1 MGRKCGSMPVKID
14 EFEVKGYR
22 VHRGRYTL
30 ACLALVITFGLLWVL
45 LVWRKDIKMWM
56 FYKECSLEHATKI
69 LVKVSILNFF
79 SIIKWKQENNIC
91 KNDKDSFGIFYEED
105 VYEERYG
112 SILQPKTR
120 CFVNKKVKYVW
131 DIQTLQFTRVKFVH
145 V

>member
-1 MGRKCGSMPVKID
+1 MFVTLNAVQEAVAAMGRKRGSMQIKID

-30 ACLALVITFGLLWVL
+30 SCLALVITFGLLWVL

-79 SIIKWKQENNIC
+79 GLLNWEQENEIW
-91 KNDKDSFGIFYEED
+91 
-105 VYEERYG
+105 
-112 SILQPKTR
+112 
-120 CFVNKKVKYVW
+120 KKK
-131 DIQTLQFTRVKFVH
+131 R
-145 V
+145 